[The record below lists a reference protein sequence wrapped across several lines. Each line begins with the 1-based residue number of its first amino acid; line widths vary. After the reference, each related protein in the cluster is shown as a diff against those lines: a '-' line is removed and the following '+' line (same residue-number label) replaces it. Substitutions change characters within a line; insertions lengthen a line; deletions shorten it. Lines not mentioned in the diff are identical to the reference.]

1 MESTITQSPLFLCG
15 IVARSSDTSVAV
27 VNEKGELLFR
37 FVGESIDQTKLGE
50 AKALTHGKAIRS
62 RMIELLER
70 MPDFVFVADASTG
83 VNEECSS
90 VSHIVKQLFD
100 GKVEVRSCHY
110 TSLIAIADETVPMA
124 MIEAGVE
131 TRAWG
136 IDQKEHFVTTGGWGA
151 TLGNEGSATH
161 LTIEALK
168 AVIRA
173 NDGLARRTVLTERV
187 KEYFNIDD
195 FRQLPTIL
203 ASTSTDPNWIAG
215 FSAEVERASEEGDIA
230 SIMLL
235 GETIEWLY
243 RLSQSIIRK
252 SGAKHLCLSGD
263 LLQSSKVIRERLA
276 ERFNNSGVEIY
287 FSSLTLEQATLIAAF
302 KMASLSPDQSLF
314 ANWQTQYA
322 EEVGTCLSV

>member
-1 MESTITQSPLFLCG
+1 MESTISQSPLFLCG
-15 IVARSSDTSVAV
+15 IVARSTDTSVVV
-27 VNEKGELLFR
+27 VNEKGEFLFR
-37 FVGESIDQTKLGE
+37 FVGESMDQTKVGE
-50 AKALTHGKAIRS
+50 AKALTNGKAIRD
-62 RMIELLER
+62 RLNEQLER

-83 VNEECSS
+83 KDEECSS
-90 VSHIVKQLFD
+90 VSPIVKQLFD
-100 GKVEVRSCHY
+100 GKVEVRSSHY
-110 TSLIAIADETVPMA
+110 TSLMAITDEKDPMA
-124 MIEAGVE
+124 MVEAGVE
-131 TRAWG
+131 SNAWG
-136 IDQKEHFVTTGGWGA
+136 IDKEGHFVTTGGWGS

-195 FRQLPTIL
+195 FRQLPSIL
-203 ASTSTDPNWIAG
+203 ASPSTDPNWVAG
-215 FSAEVERASEEGDIA
+215 FSVEVERASEERDIA

-263 LLQSSKVIRERLA
+263 LFQSSKVIRERLA

-287 FSSLTLEQATLIAAF
+287 FSSLTLEQAALIAAF
-302 KMASLSPDQSLF
+302 KMASLSPDHSLF

-322 EEVGTCLSV
+322 EEISA